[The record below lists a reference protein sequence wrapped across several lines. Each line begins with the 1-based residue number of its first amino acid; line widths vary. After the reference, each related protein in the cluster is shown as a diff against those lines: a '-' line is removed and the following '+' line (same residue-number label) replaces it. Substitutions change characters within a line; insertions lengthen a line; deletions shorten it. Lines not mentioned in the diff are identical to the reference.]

1 MSKNLKVQQIITII
15 LFALF
20 LSSCKKSKWEITPTY
35 YKSKYSETADK
46 KEKPARPSVMN
57 RNPQNLTFDELKV
70 AKNYA
75 QQTGNKRQI
84 IIYLEN
90 MVKQCIDPNLLK
102 DINLELADLHFE
114 LGNMEQASKLYTAY
128 INLFPG
134 SPQRAYVHYQAILCK
149 FYSTFTPDR
158 DQTRTEETFKLTQLY
173 LDVVGKQDELYKE
186 YADEVSSIQKQCCK
200 KLYDHEK
207 DIFNFYFKKRN
218 YKAAQVH
225 LDEMKKTFIALMK
238 SDVEPEL
245 IALECSLATKQGN
258 NQLFELKQ
266 HELITKYPH
275 QATITLAANLPK
287 TDHVTR
293 F

>member
-1 MSKNLKVQQIITII
+1 MSKSNNYGYIITIVTCM
-15 LFALF
+15 LL
-20 LSSCKKSKWEITPTY
+20 LSSCKKNKWETSPTY
-35 YKSKYSETADK
+35 YKSKYP
-46 KEKPARPSVMN
+46 EKAEKQKIERPSVMN
-57 RNPQNLTFDELKV
+57 RSPQNLTFDELQV

-75 QQTGNKRQI
+75 QLNGNKRQV

-90 MVKQCIDPNLLK
+90 MVKQCTDPNLLK
-102 DINLELADLHFE
+102 DINLELADLYFE
-114 LGNMEQASKLYTAY
+114 LGNMEQAAKLYSAY

-149 FYSTFTPDR
+149 FYSTFSIDR
-158 DQTRTEETFKLTQLY
+158 DQTTTEETFKLTQLY
-173 LDVVGKQDELYKE
+173 LDVVSKDDQLYKE
-186 YADEVSSIQKQCCK
+186 YADEVASIQKQCCK
-200 KLYDHEK
+200 KLYDHDM
-207 DIFNFYFKKRN
+207 DIFNFYFKKGN

-225 LDEMKKTFIALMK
+225 LDEMKKTFISLMK

-266 HELITKYPH
+266 QELITKYP
-275 QATITLAANLPK
+275 QRATITLAANIAK
-287 TDHVTR
+287 ADHVAR